1 MICSAGLHASLIAV
15 AVVGLPRL
23 WEQPPLPEIIAVE
36 LVNLTEP
43 EEAETP
49 EPQAQAKPE
58 PEPEPPPPPQAA
70 KPEPPPPAPPEP
82 PALAKPEPEPEPP
95 KVAEPKPKPLPP
107 EEVAKAPP
115 EPAPEPKPAVPPEA
129 QAKAPPPM
137 PRRKPVPKPRP
148 DELQTLLKNLARQHE
163 AQRAQQRQHTPSDRL
178 AAAAPEAAGL
188 SPIERQRIAADL
200 AQQVKR
206 QVTPCWSIPAG
217 IKDAAQM
224 RIGVRI
230 YLNPDGSLRGNPRI
244 EDQRRLDGDTGY
256 RAVAESALRAL
267 RNPRCSPLR
276 LPIKQY
282 ELWQEITFNFDP
294 RELLDQ

>member
-1 MICSAGLHASLIAV
+1 MRDGMICSAGLHASLIAI
-15 AVVGLPRL
+15 AMVGLPRL
-23 WEQPPLPEIIAVE
+23 WDEPPPPDIIAVE
-36 LVNLTEP
+36 LVNLPEP

-49 EPQAQAKPE
+49 KPEEPPPQAKVEPE
-58 PEPEPPPPPQAA
+58 PEPEPPPPPPQEA
-70 KPEPPPPAPPEP
+70 KPEPPPQ
-82 PALAKPEPEPEPP
+82 AKPEPEPP

-107 EEVAKAPP
+107 EEVAKVPP

-148 DELQTLLKNLARQHE
+148 DELQTLLKNLARQRE
-163 AQRAQQRQHTPSDRL
+163 AQREKQRQHAPADRL

-188 SPIERQRIAADL
+188 SPIERRRIAADL

-244 EDQRRLDGDTGY
+244 EDQRRLDDDTGY